1 MYRRLCDARCSVTGP
16 WISANFPFKST
27 LYLLDF
33 YQSWLHPVSE
43 TENPPAIW
51 PKSVFFF
58 FLHGSLC
65 LDQPSSNSSCWVGLY
80 YLSEFPP
87 CLGEAVF
94 PKVGDVSLGE
104 EPLPQWGN
112 TVSRLEFIRCTAVR
126 NRVLNRHPEASR
138 HEHTLKQGLNG
149 QWSQLSHPAIPH
161 LQERLSNTAKVPNSV
176 QCWWTRATSPKHRYL
191 TSWE

>member
-1 MYRRLCDARCSVTGP
+1 MLAALWQGRESQPTFLSRAHFIFWTFIRADYIQLVRRKIHRQFGP
-16 WISANFPFKST
+16 N
-27 LYLLDF
+27 LY
-33 YQSWLHPVSE
+33 
-43 TENPPAIW
+43 
-51 PKSVFFF
+51 FF

-87 CLGEAVF
+87 CLGEVVF

-149 QWSQLSHPAIPH
+149 RWSQLSHPAIPH